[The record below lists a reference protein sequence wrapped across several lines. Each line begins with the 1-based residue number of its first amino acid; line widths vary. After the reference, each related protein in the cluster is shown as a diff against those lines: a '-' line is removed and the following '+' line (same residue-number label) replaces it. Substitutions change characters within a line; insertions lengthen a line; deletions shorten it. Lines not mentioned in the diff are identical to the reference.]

1 MSRNFVS
8 SGSIAARRAAGLPAG
23 SRDVVSWHD
32 YEQEQGMGRRR
43 AIQTMA
49 LAAAV
54 ALSASSCLSSG
65 DSGGGGGGGTTSGDK
80 NVEIV
85 FGFGG
90 SQSKGFQQSLQEFQQ
105 SSGIKIKLT
114 EASQSFDTLIRT
126 RVRANNPPDIAL
138 FPQPG
143 VLKDFVKQGK
153 MTDLSTQLDV
163 NKLQSDL
170 VTGVLNAAE
179 VDGKFYGVPISMNVK
194 SLVFYPKPAFEAK
207 GYPIPKTQQELT
219 DLTNK
224 IKADGTPPWCVGM
237 ESSSATGWVATD
249 WIEANLLEQAGPE
262 TYDKWVNHEIP
273 FDDPAVKKAGQSFE
287 SLALAEG
294 NVLGGRKQVVSTAFS
309 TSANP
314 MFNNP
319 PKCFLHRQGNF
330 ISQAG
335 FFPAKIVA
343 DIDNQVGVFQYP
355 GETAEDKPMLGGG
368 DLAAVFNG
376 KDDDTKQ
383 VMAFLTG
390 ADYKGWS
397 EEAGFLSPR
406 KDFPL
411 TNYKSKLTQ
420 QIAEL
425 GQKATVFR
433 FDGSDQMPGAVGS
446 GSFWKGMV
454 AWVSGQKD
462 LDTALKD
469 IEDSWPA

>member
-1 MSRNFVS
+1 
-8 SGSIAARRAAGLPAG
+8 
-23 SRDVVSWHD
+23 
-32 YEQEQGMGRRR
+32 MGRRK
-43 AIQTMA
+43 AIQRVA

-54 ALSASSCLSSG
+54 ALAASACLSDDS
-65 DSGGGGGGGTTSGDK
+65 SGGGGGGSGGTKAGDK

-90 SQSKGFQQSLQEFQQ
+90 DQSKGFQQSLADFQQ
-105 SSGIKIKLT
+105 SSGIKIKFT

-126 RVRANNPPDIAL
+126 RVRANNLPDIAL

-143 VLKDFVKQGK
+143 ILKDFVKQGK

-163 NKLQSDL
+163 EKLKSDFVPGTL
-170 VTGVLNAAE
+170 DAGA
-179 VDGKFYGVPISMNVK
+179 VDGKNYGVPVSYNLK
-194 SLVFYPKPAFEAK
+194 SLVFYPKKAFEAK
-207 GYPIPKTQQELT
+207 GYAIPKTQAELAT
-219 DLTNK
+219 LSNK
-224 IKADGTPPWCVGM
+224 IKSDGTPPWCLGM
-237 ESSSATGWVATD
+237 ESSAATGWVATD
-249 WIEANLLEQAGPE
+249 WLENNILEQAGPE

-273 FDDPAVKKAGQSFE
+273 FNDPAVKKAAQSFE
-287 SLALAEG
+287 SLVLDDG
-294 NVLGGRKQVVSTAFS
+294 NVFGGRKQVVSTAFS

-319 PKCFLHRQGNF
+319 PRCFLHRQGNF
-330 ISQAG
+330 ITQSG
-335 FFPAKIVA
+335 FFPKNIVA

-355 GETAEDKPMLGGG
+355 GESADATPMLGGG

-406 KDFPL
+406 KDFPV

-420 QIAEL
+420 QIADL
-425 GQKATVFR
+425 GAKASVFR

-462 LDTALKD
+462 LDTALKEID
-469 IEDSWPA
+469 DSCPS

>member
-1 MSRNFVS
+1 
-8 SGSIAARRAAGLPAG
+8 
-23 SRDVVSWHD
+23 
-32 YEQEQGMGRRR
+32 MGKRK
-43 AIQTMA
+43 AIQRVA

-54 ALSASSCLSSG
+54 ALGASACLSDSG
-65 DSGGGGGGGTTSGDK
+65 SSGSGSGGGTKSGDK

-90 SQSKGFQQSLQEFQQ
+90 DQSKGFQQSLQQFQQ
-105 SSGIKIKLT
+105 QSGIKIKFT

-126 RVRANNPPDIAL
+126 RVRANNFPDIAL

-143 VLKDFVKQGK
+143 ILKDFVKQGK

-163 NKLQSDL
+163 NKLQADYVPGTL
-170 VTGVLNAAE
+170 DAGE
-179 VDGKFYGVPISMNVK
+179 VDGKFYGAPISYNLK
-194 SLVFYPKPAFEAK
+194 SLVFYPKKAFEAK
-207 GYPIPKTQQELT
+207 GYSIPTTQQELV

-224 IKADGTPPWCVGM
+224 IKADGTTPWCMGM

-249 WIEANLLEQAGPE
+249 WIEANLLEEAGPD

-273 FDDPAVKKAGQSFE
+273 FNDPAVKKAAQDFE
-287 SLALAEG
+287 SLVLADG
-294 NVLGGRKQVVSTAFS
+294 NVLGGRKQTVSNAFS

-330 ISQAG
+330 ITQSG
-335 FFPAKIVA
+335 FFPKAVVA

-355 GETAEDKPMLGGG
+355 GQTADSKPMLGGG

-383 VMAFLTG
+383 VMAYLTG
-390 ADYKGWS
+390 PDYPGYS
-397 EEAGFLSPR
+397 EKAGFLSPR
-406 KDFPL
+406 KDFPVDK
-411 TNYKSKLTQ
+411 YESKLTQ
-420 QIAEL
+420 QIANL
-425 GQKATVFR
+425 GAKATVFR

-462 LDTALKD
+462 LDTSLND
-469 IEDSWPA
+469 IESSWPS